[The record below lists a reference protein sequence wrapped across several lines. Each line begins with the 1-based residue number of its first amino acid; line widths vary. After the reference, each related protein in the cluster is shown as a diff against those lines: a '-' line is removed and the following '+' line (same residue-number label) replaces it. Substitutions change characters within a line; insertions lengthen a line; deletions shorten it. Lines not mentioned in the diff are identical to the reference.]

1 MKREFLEELGLDK
14 SIIDSIMSE
23 HGRSVSALKEKCKDG
38 EEKDTLI
45 ASLTAERDALTSA
58 LSEESEKYAAFKNG
72 IIDRIVKD
80 ARPSSSLAEKELRR
94 VLAECDGESIGSELE
109 RIMDS
114 DPDAFKRDKIDAPVF
129 SAFATSDIPSH
140 SFNYRTLR

>member
-23 HGRSVSALKEKCKDG
+23 YGKSVSALKEKCKDG

-45 ASLTAERDALTSA
+45 ASLTAERDGLTSA
-58 LSEESEKYAAFKNG
+58 LSEENEKHAAFKNG

-80 ARPSSSLAEKELRR
+80 ARPSSALAERELRR
-94 VLAECDGESIGSELE
+94 VLSECDGDSIKAELE
-109 RIMDS
+109 KIMDN
-114 DPDAFKRDKIDAPVF
+114 DPDAFKRDKSDAPVF
-129 SAFATSDIPSH
+129 SAFATSDMPSH

>member
-23 HGRSVSALKEKCKDG
+23 YGKSVSALKEKCKDG

-45 ASLTAERDALTSA
+45 ASLTAERDGLTYA
-58 LSEESEKYAAFKNG
+58 LSEENEKHAAFKNG

-80 ARPSSSLAEKELRR
+80 ARPSSALAERELRR
-94 VLAECDGESIGSELE
+94 VLSECDGDSIKAELE
-109 RIMDS
+109 KIMDN
-114 DPDAFKRDKIDAPVF
+114 DPDAFNRDKSDAPVF
-129 SAFATSDIPSH
+129 SAFATSDMPSH